1 MTQETEKVL
10 EILVNFANA
19 IEAASVDLK
28 QRVKEIVGVEN
39 GAMAPSPTAKYGEAD
54 FDKLFWEDLKGSKGP
69 FQRTSKMANSNHPV
83 FQALQATLKE
93 HKGFCHMGAYK
104 YWFDN
109 NNPDVI
115 DRRKK

>member
-1 MTQETEKVL
+1 MVD
-10 EILVNFANA
+10 NFNA
-19 IEAASVDLK
+19 IEAACANAKHRIGEL
-28 QRVKEIVGVEN
+28 VGVK
-39 GAMAPSPTAKYGEAD
+39 SSTSVKYGEAD

-83 FQALQATLKE
+83 FQALQAILKE
-93 HKGFCHMGAYK
+93 HKGFCHIGSWK

-115 DRRKK
+115 DRRRK

>member
-1 MTQETEKVL
+1 MSQENEKVL

-28 QRVKEIVGVEN
+28 HRVSELVGVEKT
-39 GAMAPSPTAKYGEAD
+39 APSPTAKYAMAD

-83 FQALQATLKE
+83 FQALQATLKKN
-93 HKGFCHMGAYK
+93 KGFCHIGAYK
-104 YWFDN
+104 FWFDN
-109 NNPDVI
+109 QNPDVI